1 MSGDQVAHKF
11 NLRNINIVRHSNLAG
26 ILPNKSRV
34 ILIHSCID
42 GYSKRHNFFVQTLVT
57 INTRAVGGRVAAYR
71 CEGVRWTRVCKR
83 SVDTYV
89 VDGARQ
95 TGCAVADGS
104 YRTS

>member
-11 NLRNINIVRHSNLAG
+11 NLGNINIVRHSNLAG
-26 ILPNKSRV
+26 ILPNQSRV

-42 GYSKRHNFFVQTLVT
+42 WYTKCHNFFVQTLVT
-57 INTRAVGGRVAAYR
+57 INTRAVGRGVAAYW

-83 SVDTYV
+83 SVDTHV

-95 TGCAVADGS
+95 TSCAVADGS
-104 YRTS
+104 YRTG